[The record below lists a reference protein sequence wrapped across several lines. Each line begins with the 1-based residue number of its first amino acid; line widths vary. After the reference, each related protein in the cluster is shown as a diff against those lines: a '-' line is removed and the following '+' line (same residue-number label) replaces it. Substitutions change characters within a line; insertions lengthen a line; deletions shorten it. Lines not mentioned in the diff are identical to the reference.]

1 MMKKILLA
9 FLILQSQAYAQ
20 QETRLQPKFDLQECK
35 ESLLLFDAFM
45 NEVPVTEFAS
55 KHQLTNYKFSYR
67 SPAMGLDN
75 MWDLWIRED
84 STVFLVM
91 RGTTGDPKS
100 LLADFYCAML
110 PAQGEIRLNNQTTF
124 SYKVAQHPEAAIH
137 AGFLTS
143 FAFIAND
150 AQPKIDSL
158 YNIGYSQY
166 IVAGHSQ
173 GGAIAFLITS
183 WLHYKIIDGIYPNMQ
198 LKMYATAPPK
208 VGNSY
213 YAYDFDATMKAR
225 WAYSVVNALDPIPE
239 MPLTTQQLVPDM
251 NNPNPLIEAKA
262 GLKKEKLMTRIALK
276 TAFNSMEKKAIKSA
290 KGYQKYLGKYVGKF
304 IGQHLPELKLPN
316 PVNST
321 YFVRPGI
328 PITMMP
334 DDQYHHHFSE
344 RKSSMV
350 HHLTEAYHLLLD
362 RNFKQ
367 D

>member
-166 IVAGHSQ
+166 IVAGHS
-173 GGAIAFLITS
+173 
-183 WLHYKIIDGIYPNMQ
+183 
-198 LKMYATAPPK
+198 
-208 VGNSY
+208 
-213 YAYDFDATMKAR
+213 
-225 WAYSVVNALDPIPE
+225 
-239 MPLTTQQLVPDM
+239 
-251 NNPNPLIEAKA
+251 
-262 GLKKEKLMTRIALK
+262 
-276 TAFNSMEKKAIKSA
+276 
-290 KGYQKYLGKYVGKF
+290 
-304 IGQHLPELKLPN
+304 
-316 PVNST
+316 
-321 YFVRPGI
+321 
-328 PITMMP
+328 
-334 DDQYHHHFSE
+334 
-344 RKSSMV
+344 
-350 HHLTEAYHLLLD
+350 
-362 RNFKQ
+362 
-367 D
+367 